1 MADPRTASSGAYH
14 RSRRAA
20 GYVFAAPWLIGLL
33 LFVLLPIIITFLLSF
48 TRYNLINPPRWIGLT
63 NYRSMLF
70 LDPTFWKSI
79 GNTLYYVVGSVFLK
93 VFLSLILAVLL
104 NTPRRGMRLLR
115 TVYFLPVVL
124 PAVPV
129 MLLWMNMFNPNT
141 GIINQ
146 VLGWFGIAGP
156 LWLGSPGWAKP
167 AMVIMSLW
175 GVGGIIV
182 IFLAGLQDI
191 PEHLYEAA
199 ELDGASGWTRF
210 RHITVPLLV
219 PVILFTLVTGIV
231 GASQV
236 FAEAYVMTGGGPLES
251 TTFVNLLIYRLAF
264 RQGQMG
270 YASAMAWF
278 MFVLLVP
285 ITLALFKVSGRWM
298 GRQT

>member
-1 MADPRTASSGAYH
+1 
-14 RSRRAA
+14 
-20 GYVFAAPWLIGLL
+20 
-33 LFVLLPIIITFLLSF
+33 
-48 TRYNLINPPRWIGLT
+48 
-63 NYRSMLF
+63 
-70 LDPTFWKSI
+70 
-79 GNTLYYVVGSVFLK
+79 
-93 VFLSLILAVLL
+93 
-104 NTPRRGMRLLR
+104 
-115 TVYFLPVVL
+115 
-124 PAVPV
+124 
-129 MLLWMNMFNPNT
+129 
-141 GIINQ
+141 
-146 VLGWFGIAGP
+146 
-156 LWLGSPGWAKP
+156 
-167 AMVIMSLW
+167 MVIMSLW

-199 ELDGASGWTRF
+199 ELDGASGWTKF

-285 ITLALFKVSGRWM
+285 ITLALFKVSGR
-298 GRQT
+298 